1 MLVEVKNELLA
12 EKKAAP
18 TIVRR
23 LKVHSF
29 LSDEEFLNFAG
40 LIFSRDYQYP

>member
-1 MLVEVKNELLA
+1 MLVEVKNELLCR
-12 EKKAAP
+12 KKAAP

-40 LIFSRDYQYP
+40 LFFSGDYQYP